1 MKTEVISE
9 QQGVFLVS
17 FFVIGSAIVISIGG
31 QAGRDVW
38 IAIFLG
44 MCIAIP
50 LLAIYARLHVLLPGK
65 DLFDILEFALGKF
78 LGKIVGILYTSFA
91 INLGAIVLRDFGE
104 FLTTVALTETPQ
116 LVPVA
121 VLGLLCAWGVKEGIE
136 VLGRWSSIFFRVVL
150 VIFVVTLTLI
160 SPEIELKHLQPFF
173 YYGIT
178 PVLLGA
184 FSTISFP
191 FAETIMFP
199 MIFATFLKKK
209 SPYKMY
215 LFGLIIG
222 GIILTLFGLV
232 EIAIIGPELYENW
245 YFPGYQAVARINIR
259 DFLQRL
265 EIIAALV
272 FLIGGFVKTSI
283 CLLAASR
290 GVAKVLGFDDYRFI
304 TTPLAAHMV
313 VMSFWLYDSIM
324 EMNTWTHYVWPKYAF
339 PFQVGIPVT
348 IWIICEI
355 KKKLGQ

>member
-199 MIFATFLKKK
+199 MIFCDLSEKEISLQNVPLRFNNRRDYSNPLWSSGDRNHRTR
-209 SPYKMY
+209 
-215 LFGLIIG
+215 
-222 GIILTLFGLV
+222 TL
-232 EIAIIGPELYENW
+232 
-245 YFPGYQAVARINIR
+245 RK
-259 DFLQRL
+259 
-265 EIIAALV
+265 LV
-272 FLIGGFVKTSI
+272 FPWLSSGSAHQYPRFSPTLGNHRGFSFLDRWL
-283 CLLAASR
+283 CQNQYLSFSR
-290 GVAKVLGFDDYRFI
+290 
-304 TTPLAAHMV
+304 
-313 VMSFWLYDSIM
+313 
-324 EMNTWTHYVWPKYAF
+324 
-339 PFQVGIPVT
+339 
-348 IWIICEI
+348 
-355 KKKLGQ
+355 